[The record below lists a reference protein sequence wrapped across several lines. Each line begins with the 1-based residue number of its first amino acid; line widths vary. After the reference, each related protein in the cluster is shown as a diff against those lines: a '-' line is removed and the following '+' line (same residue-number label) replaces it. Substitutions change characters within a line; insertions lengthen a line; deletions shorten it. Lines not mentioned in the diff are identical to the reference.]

1 MLEGFRE
8 SQRFHFI
15 FFVRCF
21 AFMPKNFV
29 TLAITLSMSSYHSMD
44 PLALWISLTKR
55 SDTSFCSYSSNWIFP
70 MFLIFYGIWKTDI
83 LLDSKINGEGNSKS
97 YPFLF
102 LVPHF
107 FSFFSSSSVEICNWR
122 YRTNRFLNYRTA
134 RFTVGLWAKKRFVVT
149 LEAMLLGPTNRTTD
163 NGPVQSGKMLITTWN
178 KSGKFSSG
186 AYLRETML
194 SKLKTIHAMRTRIFS
209 SYSIVSALLYWR
221 QREYHKGDLT

>member
-1 MLEGFRE
+1 MTPQCILYVPIYHPYNDHTTHSPTQLSRIHAMLEGFRE

-70 MFLIFYGIWKTDI
+70 MFLIFYGICKTDI

-149 LEAMLLGPTNRTTD
+149 LEAMLLGPTNRTLTTD
-163 NGPVQSGKMLITTWN
+163 QCKVEKC
-178 KSGKFSSG
+178 
-186 AYLRETML
+186 
-194 SKLKTIHAMRTRIFS
+194 
-209 SYSIVSALLYWR
+209 
-221 QREYHKGDLT
+221 